1 MTPASNSTAFAI
13 TLLLLLL
20 AGWSAVAV
28 ADDVFEVVD
37 AEFVDIDSTLSLN
50 MRIDSNIPEYITIA
64 MDQGFAVP
72 FLFEVEI
79 RERNP
84 WWFDDKVVSLKQQY
98 LLHYLPILENYIV
111 IDRNLS
117 QRTYFRSRDTAMY
130 SVSRVVNYPLLSVDN
145 LQRDADLYARARFGI
160 DVDELPLPLK
170 SSSLWDN
177 DWNIKSD
184 WFEWSLEGLLQ

>member
-1 MTPASNSTAFAI
+1 MQTTSTISAAALS
-13 TLLLLLL
+13 LLLVLL
-20 AGWSAVAV
+20 ATIPMAAI
-28 ADDVFEVVD
+28 AEDVFQVVD

-79 RERNP
+79 RERNR

-111 IDRNLS
+111 VDRNLS
-117 QRTYFRSRDTAMY
+117 QRTYFRNRDTAMY
-130 SVSRVVNYPLLSVDN
+130 SVSRVVNYPLFSVDN
-145 LQRDADLYARARFGI
+145 LRRDADLYARVRFGI
-160 DVDELPLPLK
+160 DDDELPLPLK

-177 DWNIKSD
+177 DWSIKSD
-184 WFEWSLEGLLQ
+184 WFEWSLEGLLP

>member
-1 MTPASNSTAFAI
+1 M
-13 TLLLLLL
+13 TLLLVLL
-20 AGWSAVAV
+20 AGSPAAAL
-28 ADDVFEVVD
+28 ADEVFEVVD

-79 RERNP
+79 RERNR
-84 WWFDDKVVSLKQQY
+84 WWFDDKVVALKQQY

-111 IDRNLS
+111 VDRNLS
-117 QRTYFRSRDTAMY
+117 QRTYFRNRDTAMY
-130 SVSRVVNYPLLSVDN
+130 SVSRVVEYPLFSVDN
-145 LQRDADLYARARFGI
+145 LRRDADLYARVRFGI
-160 DVDELPLPLK
+160 DDDELPLPLK

-177 DWNIKSD
+177 DWSIKSD
-184 WFEWSLEGLLQ
+184 WFEWSLEGLLP

>member
-1 MTPASNSTAFAI
+1 MRTCSNVTATAMILLMLAAAPVGAI
-13 TLLLLLL
+13 
-20 AGWSAVAV
+20 AEE
-28 ADDVFEVVD
+28 VFEVVD

-50 MRIDSNIPEYITIA
+50 MRIDTNIPEYITIA

-84 WWFDDKVVSLKQQY
+84 WWFDDKVVALKQQY

-117 QRTYFRSRDTAMY
+117 QRTYFRNRDTAMY
-130 SVSRVVNYPLLSVDN
+130 SVSRVAEYPLFSLDN
-145 LQRDADLYARARFGI
+145 LQRDADLYARVRFGI

-184 WFEWSLEGLLQ
+184 WFEWSLEDLVP